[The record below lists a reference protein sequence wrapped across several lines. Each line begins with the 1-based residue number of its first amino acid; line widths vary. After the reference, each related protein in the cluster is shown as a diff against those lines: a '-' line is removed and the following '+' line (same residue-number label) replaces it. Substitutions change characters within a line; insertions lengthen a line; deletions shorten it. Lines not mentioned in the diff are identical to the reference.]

1 MHISCTG
8 RRTFCSAPTMP
19 FSLLKYCAP
28 PTPREVHFWYLVP
41 EEVQGKMLFNAY
53 KDLISPEEHTYVFQM
68 KEKQLQRQA
77 LLARVLVRTS
87 LARYTDGKINPKS
100 LKFRKNSFGK
110 PEVIWPFEKHN
121 VNEWK
126 PPPLCFNLAHT
137 SSLIAC
143 GVTTKSSVG
152 IDVEEKG
159 RRMSNNILKFARR
172 YFSLS
177 EIAWLEGFP
186 DPERQRQKFVQ
197 LWTLKEAYVKALG
210 RGISG
215 APLKDFTI
223 HLKNLSGIQEDLCQC
238 GDAASHSLAQKITL
252 EVSRNSDAI
261 TTNWQFLLFQPTDL
275 HYASVCM
282 EQNENHL
289 HEEGRDGISCSGIKM
304 RIWRTVPLVKD
315 ESLSGKQAI
324 LACSNPV
331 RF

>member
-1 MHISCTG
+1 MHISCIG
-8 RRTFCSAPTMP
+8 RRTFCTDPTMP
-19 FSLLKYCAP
+19 FSLLNYCAP

-53 KDLISPEEHTYVFQM
+53 KDLISPEEHMHVFEM
-68 KEKQLQRQA
+68 KEKQLQKQA

-100 LKFRKNSFGK
+100 LKFRKNTFGK

-121 VNEWK
+121 GNVWK
-126 PPPLCFNLAHT
+126 PPPLCFNLSHT

-159 RRMSNNILKFARR
+159 RRMNSNILKFARR
-172 YFSLS
+172 YFSLP
-177 EIAWLEGFP
+177 EIAWLEGIP
-186 DPERQRQKFVQ
+186 DPERQLQKFVQ

-223 HLKNLSGIQEDLCQC
+223 YLKNLSGIQEDSCQC
-238 GDAASHSLAQKITL
+238 GDAASLAQTITL

-261 TTNWQFLLFQPTDL
+261 TSNWQFLLFQPTDL

-289 HEEGRDGISCSGIKM
+289 DEEGRDGNSYSGIKM
-304 RIWRTVPLVKD
+304 QIWRTVPLVKD
-315 ESLSGKQAI
+315 ESFSGKQAI
-324 LACSNPV
+324 LACSNSV
-331 RF
+331 KF

>member
-1 MHISCTG
+1 
-8 RRTFCSAPTMP
+8 
-19 FSLLKYCAP
+19 
-28 PTPREVHFWYLVP
+28 
-41 EEVQGKMLFNAY
+41 
-53 KDLISPEEHTYVFQM
+53 
-68 KEKQLQRQA
+68 
-77 LLARVLVRTS
+77 
-87 LARYTDGKINPKS
+87 
-100 LKFRKNSFGK
+100 
-110 PEVIWPFEKHN
+110 
-121 VNEWK
+121 
-126 PPPLCFNLAHT
+126 
-137 SSLIAC
+137 
-143 GVTTKSSVG
+143 
-152 IDVEEKG
+152 VEEKG

-304 RIWRTVPLVKD
+304 RIWRTVPFVKD

-324 LACSNPV
+324 LACSNSV